1 MQPSLTSTQAAIS
14 ESHNYQQ
21 TATKVQKLMSKWEG
35 EKHLKSKYFRV
46 IMETL
51 RILTQKSETRIL
63 KCLKGDAERF
73 QGIASYYDLKKVPK
87 RLLLDLILRTSV
99 KESDYGPGSIS
110 DKCVKGQVI
119 FRCHG
124 CEVITVRSVM
134 HGDGAGY
141 PSWHI
146 LVLDFTLPD
155 GKPLRL
161 YARHT
166 PLQSENLD
174 PVTELL
180 QQGISQRMKGD
191 KRIPKIDNLFTAA
204 FFLYALTFGEATKWF
219 VGDSEE
225 NELFPSDSQDES
237 SAEELSE
244 ESET

>member
-1 MQPSLTSTQAAIS
+1 
-14 ESHNYQQ
+14 
-21 TATKVQKLMSKWEG
+21 
-35 EKHLKSKYFRV
+35 
-46 IMETL
+46 MEIL

-73 QGIASYYDLKKVPK
+73 QGIASYYELKKVPK
-87 RLLLDLILRTSV
+87 QLVLDLILRTSV
-99 KESDYGPGSIS
+99 KESDYGPGSIA

-124 CEVITVRSVM
+124 CEIITVRGVV

-166 PLQSENLD
+166 PLQSESLH

-180 QQGISQRMKGD
+180 QQGISQRMKGE

-204 FFLYALTFGEATKWF
+204 FFLHALKFGEAAETF
-219 VGDSEE
+219 IGEE
-225 NELFPSDSQDES
+225 DELFPSD
-237 SAEELSE
+237 
-244 ESET
+244 

>member
-1 MQPSLTSTQAAIS
+1 
-14 ESHNYQQ
+14 
-21 TATKVQKLMSKWEG
+21 
-35 EKHLKSKYFRV
+35 
-46 IMETL
+46 MEIL

-63 KCLKGDAERF
+63 KCLKG
-73 QGIASYYDLKKVPK
+73 IASYYDLKKVPK
-87 RLLLDLILRTSV
+87 QLVLDLILRTSV
-99 KESDYGPGSIS
+99 KESDYGPGSIA
-110 DKCVKGQVI
+110 DKCVKGQVL

-124 CEVITVRSVM
+124 CEIITVCGVM

-161 YARHT
+161 YTRHT
-166 PLQSENLD
+166 PLQSENFN

-180 QQGISQRMKGD
+180 QQGISQRMKGE
-191 KRIPKIDNLFTAA
+191 KRIPKIDNLFQAA
-204 FFLYALTFGEATKWF
+204 FLLYALKFGEATEIF
-219 VGDSEE
+219 VGEE
-225 NELFPSDSQDES
+225 DEMFPSDSQDES

>member
-1 MQPSLTSTQAAIS
+1 
-14 ESHNYQQ
+14 
-21 TATKVQKLMSKWEG
+21 MSKREG
-35 EKHLKSKYFRV
+35 DKHLKSKYSRV

-73 QGIASYYDLKKVPK
+73 QGIASYYELKKVPK
-87 RLLLDLILRTSV
+87 QLVLDLILRTSV
-99 KESDYGPGSIS
+99 KESDYGPGSIA

-124 CEVITVRSVM
+124 CEIITVRGVI

-166 PLQSENLD
+166 PLQSESLH

-180 QQGISQRMKGD
+180 QQGISQRMRKAH
-191 KRIPKIDNLFTAA
+191 P
-204 FFLYALTFGEATKWF
+204 
-219 VGDSEE
+219 
-225 NELFPSDSQDES
+225 
-237 SAEELSE
+237 
-244 ESET
+244 